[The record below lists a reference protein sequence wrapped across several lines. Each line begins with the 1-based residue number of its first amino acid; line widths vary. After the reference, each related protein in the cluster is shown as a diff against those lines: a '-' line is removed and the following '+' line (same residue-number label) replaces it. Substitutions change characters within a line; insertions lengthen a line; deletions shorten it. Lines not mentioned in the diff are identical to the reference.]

1 MPYLGEERVMV
12 KITPCRRCGSAPH
25 FRPYYQSADGNHD
38 TPASVTC
45 RTCGRAT
52 VMDWELWREVE
63 EEVGDE
69 KYARPTAYLSQRF
82 MDALNDATI
91 RKWNRENGGE

>member
-1 MPYLGEERVMV
+1 ME
-12 KITPCRRCGSAPH
+12 KILPCRCGAV
-25 FRPYYQSADGNHD
+25 PYFTPYEQSIDGNHD

-45 RTCGRAT
+45 RTCGRST
-52 VMDWELWREVE
+52 VADWHMWLEAE

-69 KYARPTAYLSQRF
+69 KYAKPTAYLSAMF

>member
-1 MPYLGEERVMV
+1 ME
-12 KITPCRRCGSAPH
+12 KISPCRCGSAPL
-25 FRPYYQSADGNHD
+25 FTPYHQSNDGNHD

-45 RTCGRAT
+45 HACGSST
-52 VMDWELWREVE
+52 VMDWHLYLEVSE
-63 EEVGDE
+63 EFGDE
-69 KYARPTAYLSQRF
+69 KYERPTAYLSARF

>member
-1 MPYLGEERVMV
+1 ME
-12 KITPCRRCGSAPH
+12 KISPCRCGAVPH
-25 FRPYYQSADGNHD
+25 FTPYEQSIDGNHD

-45 RTCGRAT
+45 HACGSST
-52 VMDWELWREVE
+52 VMDWNLWREVE
-63 EEVGDE
+63 EEIGDE

-91 RKWNRENGGE
+91 RKWNRENGSE